1 MDESYSLNPN
11 LETISNANGMS
22 VTIMDWGATII
33 SMKVPVKGEEAR
45 EVLLGVKD
53 PADWY
58 KQACFFN
65 ATIGRFANRVANSEF
80 EIDGKKYK
88 LNSGAQH
95 CLHGGVE
102 GFDKRRFKLL
112 DKSANSLT
120 YTIHSPDGDM
130 GFPGNFDLTVVF
142 TVTDDNELVMQ
153 YTGKCDQKC
162 YACITNHAYFNL
174 NGHNSS
180 ILNHTI
186 KMNSTEFLPL
196 DDTSIPTGEVRK
208 VAGGAFDFTKE
219 KTIGQDF
226 RKDDQMKA
234 SLGYDHPF
242 LIDGDLTK
250 PFIKVSSDDKK
261 LSLEVSSGYPAFQ
274 LYTANYVNHGD
285 NHITARDDG
294 KDYKDQSA
302 VCIEPE
308 FYPDCPH
315 LPQFADVNPIVT
327 PEKPLQKTIIY
338 KFSK

>member
-1 MDESYSLNPN
+1 MNESYSLNPN
-11 LETISNANGMS
+11 LETISNTNGMS
-22 VTIMDWGATII
+22 VTVMDWGATII
-33 SMKVPVKGEEAR
+33 SMKVPVKGEVAR

-58 KQACFFN
+58 KQSCFFN
-65 ATIGRFANRVANSEF
+65 ATIGRFANRIANSEF

-88 LNSGAQH
+88 LNSGAKH
-95 CLHGGVE
+95 CLHGGAE

-112 DKSANSLT
+112 DKSVNSLT

-142 TVTDDNELVMQ
+142 TLTDDNELVMQ

-180 ILNHTI
+180 VLNHTV

-208 VAGGAFDFTKE
+208 VAGSAFDFTKE
-219 KTIGQDF
+219 KTIGQDI

-234 SLGYDHPF
+234 SLGYDHPY

-250 PFIKVSSDDKK
+250 PFIKVTSDDKK
-261 LSLEVSSGYPAFQ
+261 LSLEVSSDYPAFQ
-274 LYTANYVNHGD
+274 LYTGNYVNHGD
-285 NHITARDDG
+285 SNITARDDG
-294 KDYKDQSA
+294 KVYGDQSA
-302 VCIEPE
+302 LCIEPE

-315 LPQFADVNPIVT
+315 LPQFADVNPMVT
-327 PEKPLQKTIIY
+327 PEKPLQKTIVY
-338 KFSK
+338 KFSD